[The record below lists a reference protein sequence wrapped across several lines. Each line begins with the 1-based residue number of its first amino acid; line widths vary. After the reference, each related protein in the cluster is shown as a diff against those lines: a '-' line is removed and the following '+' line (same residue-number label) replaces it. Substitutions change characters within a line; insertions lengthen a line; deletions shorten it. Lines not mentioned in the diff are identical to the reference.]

1 MPPPQIKLLE
11 FNLVE
16 GGSPLA
22 IGGINQ
28 GVHDVSVVDTWL
40 CLLVTFKNLK
50 VLVVLYDRL
59 RNILYRIIEV
69 YKVKSSATWID
80 PCFIALFVN
89 ETKSLELFT
98 VGNIRCAELFSKLAE
113 GIAFCHRSKRYYCE
127 LINEHNQPIADWL
140 ISNGG
145 TLPSVNPQG
154 WCCVWYT
161 PLILMNQI
169 FSKKKLK
176 KNNFYNTRN
185 DS

>member
-1 MPPPQIKLLE
+1 MPPPQIKLFE

-50 VLVVLYDRL
+50 VFVVLYDRL
-59 RNILYRIIEV
+59 RNILYRIFEV
-69 YKVKSSATWID
+69 YKVKSSAAWID
-80 PCFIALFVN
+80 PCFIAVFVN
-89 ETKSLELFT
+89 ETKSFELFT
-98 VGNIRCAELFSKLAE
+98 VGNIRGAELFSKLAE
-113 GIAFCHRSKRYYCE
+113 GIAFCSHRSKRYYCE

-145 TLPSVNPQG
+145 ILPSVNPQG

-169 FSKKKLK
+169 
-176 KNNFYNTRN
+176 
-185 DS
+185 